1 MAGETRVK
9 LTTIFSII
17 GAVGALLAIGGYLFS
32 FGERIGHIETT
43 MARLES
49 EYTKTSES
57 IETAKDKASS
67 DVSKLADASRSR
79 LREHEQDMRR
89 LSEAIVALTAEVR
102 VRDRAPSVMQPSIP
116 VRVQETAA
124 ASKVDS
130 KLKAV
135 KLRPASDDPL
145 SGLTF

>member
-1 MAGETRVK
+1 MSGETKVK

-32 FGERIGHIETT
+32 FGERMGRMEQSIT
-43 MARLES
+43 RLES
-49 EYTKTSES
+49 TTKTLTGEVG
-57 IETAKDKASS
+57 TAKDKASA
-67 DVSKLADASRSR
+67 DVSELAKASRTR
-79 LREHEQDMRR
+79 LREHEAHMSR

-102 VRDRAPSVMQPSIP
+102 VRDRAGTFSP
-116 VRVQETAA
+116 RVPARAQETAA

-135 KLRPASDDPL
+135 KLRPASSDPL
-145 SGLTF
+145 AGLSF